1 MRYTLVSLLA
11 VTGFSQLSLSAILFV
26 APTGSDTAAGTITAP
41 LKSIQIAVNKA
52 TAGSTI
58 NIRAGTYALTKNV
71 NFAKSGTAS
80 APYTVQAYNGE
91 KVVIDGEGLV
101 GYVLQSNYDLEFVG

>member
-1 MRYTLVSLLA
+1 MKSSFVLLLA
-11 VTGFSQLSLSAILFV
+11 VTGFSQLSLSAIIFV
-26 APTGSDTAAGTITAP
+26 SPTGSDSAAGSITAP
-41 LKSIQIAVNKA
+41 LKSIQSAVNLA

-58 NIRAGTYALTKNV
+58 NLRAGTYALTKNV

-91 KVVIDGEGLV
+91 KVVLDGEALV
-101 GYVLQSNYDLEFVG
+101 G